1 MKLADKAEILKD
13 AEARGLRKA
22 LVVTALDMEMS
33 AVRAHLAHLGSCQ
46 AGDGNIV
53 EIGQFS
59 APGDEWLVVVTE
71 SGAGTH
77 AAQSAVTYASVDFG
91 PFEVML
97 FVGVAASRKPEAPIG
112 AVVVSNHVYFP
123 YTGKYQGGEFSSRP
137 HTFPVDPRLVG
148 LAKKLRRD
156 GEWQMRIRDLLRQK
170 LPDASVYPQPFPPG
184 CFVAPIISVEAV
196 SADAESELEKQIS
209 KHYGD
214 SLALEMEGYGALFAG
229 SLERTPSVV
238 VRGISDM
245 RKDKTPE
252 LDAIYQ
258 PVAAAHASA
267 FAFELLAAWSQSS
280 PASRPAPAISTT
292 PERAGVE
299 ENIASG
305 PSGVESTRTTLVL
318 NFAGKATEFPKE
330 KIDQIIDELRSI
342 TGDPN
347 LSLVRT
353 EVGSFRFFVSVRVS
367 DIALLSARETFG
379 LLQEKFQSRLLGVS
393 TESEFLSTPTLG
405 VSILEASRSL
415 LDWPKT
421 LPDGTA
427 IHRPE
432 LDHLLSLVQDSETST
447 TALLGPPG
455 AGKSALLAAFGQ
467 RLHDQNIPFLA
478 IKADLLD
485 FDISD
490 EEGLSQSIGLD
501 HIPTKLLLGL
511 SLTRPT
517 VLIIDQLDALA
528 GYVDLRT
535 GRLNVLLNLVRRLSG
550 ARNVHIVL
558 SARTFEYE
566 HDVRLRTIR
575 AESLNLELPPWSTV
589 LSVLEKHGI
598 QAAGW
603 PANAQEV
610 MRSPQALATYLKL
623 GVNAGSEPFA
633 KYQTMLN
640 HLWEEHILKRPD
652 GAKLSKLA
660 GNIAEQ
666 MAELETMWLNSARF
680 EQNASELDTLIAL
693 GILTRDGAAGR
704 IGFSHQTVF
713 EHALARA
720 FSQQTGRLSRYILER
735 EASLFVRP
743 KLWAALTYLRDVEPP
758 TYLAELRAIWST
770 PNLRIHLRHL
780 LIEFLGQQ
788 PEPIDPEVLLMAE
801 ALNSAHRQIAL
812 QAIVGSD
819 GWFGRLQHAIA
830 AAMTVPGEDNI
841 AAAILSRAFSS
852 APQIVSSLMR
862 SHWLPDKRFDRFA
875 LFVIQSCPHWTEDVL
890 DIASSVA
897 ARSATSPYE
906 LDHIVGTL
914 GASQPDMALRFV
926 RSQLDAQ
933 LKLAIEESQ
942 RRTALIPPEGDDER
956 IVWRIS
962 NSPTEPITKVI
973 ENSNGWDSLEALAK
987 GHPKDFLGTLWPWFR
1002 HATDVLRDLENDTDG
1017 PGFALS
1023 YHVDFRFDE
1032 ESPLDLPEHPIQGA
1046 LRTAAEELAKE
1057 DEAEFLDWI
1066 ERNQNDDSTPAQR
1079 LFAYALASQP
1089 EKYADQSLQFFLQDT
1104 NRFHLG
1110 NLQDTHS
1117 TTTRLIR
1124 AASPYWSDNQV
1135 KIFEKTVFDY
1145 SPKPRSGL
1153 DASLKRYFGQR
1164 IRRLKT
1170 DLLEALPRERTS
1182 EEVKRFITEQRRQFP
1197 AQKDGVRSY
1206 GPQWIGSPI
1215 AAENLAKASDD
1226 DIINAFAELPDAIGW
1241 DNPKDWMKGG
1251 NVQLSREFAEFAKLH
1266 PDRASAIIKK
1276 MTPDIGTRAAG
1287 YALDAMAETA
1297 PAEPILQLIDH
1308 LDQRGFSG
1316 EEYRGSAARAV
1327 ERLVRRNL
1335 DIDETTITLL
1345 ESWLAEKPTV
1355 PEREDSG
1362 DDDDD
1367 DQGIFTA
1374 ATVDSEKEERQESI
1388 LWGMGGLRVLP
1399 HGNYPI
1405 IEVLVRIF
1413 LRNKDYPRLI
1423 SMLNGQLSAE
1433 NDSRIWE
1440 ALLQF
1445 LPYLPSTHIDELTD
1459 FLDRLFGQYPE
1470 LPFTHEGLRLLAQ
1483 LHWKAD
1489 AFVGSLLSR
1498 WDYSASASNE
1508 QGYGELAALISLVRP
1523 SLDWPKKL
1531 LDEILS
1537 KPELLNARVG
1547 AAYAAVNVWP
1557 EAEWQVAC
1565 SALLQKIVPI
1575 ADKLAWI
1582 AIFDLFRLVDEIT
1595 PESHWIQLLKTIEE
1609 HLATAKG
1616 VNSSFVVERLQTL
1629 LPHSG
1634 QLIGRFARGL
1644 IANWRAEL
1652 ADMST
1657 GTAIAAAEFVDIAIT
1672 LHRLGPDTRELGTEL
1687 FEDLLQANA
1696 YTARETL
1703 DQIDN
1708 RFRSTPA
1715 SRRPRLPRR
1724 SRNARSRRRATS
1736 VGVK

>member
-1 MKLADKAEILKD
+1 MKLVDKAEILKD
-13 AEARGLRKA
+13 AETRGLRRA
-22 LVVTALDMEMS
+22 LFVTALDMEMS
-33 AVRAHLAHLGSCQ
+33 AVRAHLTHLGSCQ
-46 AGDGNIV
+46 ARDGNIV

-77 AAQSAVTYASVDFG
+77 AAQTAVTYASVDFG

-123 YTGKYQGGEFSSRP
+123 YSGKYQGGEFSSRP

-156 GEWQMRIRDLLRQK
+156 SEWQMRIRDLLRQK
-170 LPDASVYPQPFPPG
+170 LPDTSVYPQPFPPG

-214 SLALEMEGYGALFAG
+214 SLALEMEGYGALYAG
-229 SLERTPSVV
+229 SLERTPSIV

-245 RKDKTPE
+245 RKEKTPE

-258 PVAAAHASA
+258 PVAAAHAAA
-267 FAFELLAAWSQSS
+267 FGFELLAAWSQSS
-280 PASRPAPAISTT
+280 PALRPAPAISAT
-292 PERAGVE
+292 PESGGAEENITSASAGVE
-299 ENIASG
+299 SA
-305 PSGVESTRTTLVL
+305 RTTLVL
-318 NFAGKATEFPKE
+318 NFAGNATDFPKE
-330 KIDQIIDELRSI
+330 KIDQIIDGLRSI
-342 TGDPN
+342 TGDPE

-353 EVGSFRFFVSVRVS
+353 EVGSFHIFVSARVA
-367 DIALLSARETFG
+367 DIARLSAQETFR

-393 TESEFLSTPTLG
+393 TESELLSTPTLG
-405 VSILEASRSL
+405 VSMLEASRPL

-432 LDHLLSLVQDSETST
+432 LDHLLSLVQDSESST
-447 TALLGPPG
+447 TALLGLPG

-485 FDISD
+485 LDISN
-490 EEGLSQSIGLD
+490 EEGISRSIGLD
-501 HIPTKLLLGL
+501 HVPSKLLLEL
-511 SLTRPT
+511 SRTRPT

-535 GRLNVLLNLVRRLSG
+535 GRLNVLLNLVRKLSG
-550 ARNVHIVL
+550 SRNIHIVL
-558 SARTFEYE
+558 SARTFEYD
-566 HDVRLRTIR
+566 HDVRLRTIH

-623 GVNAGSEPFA
+623 GERAGSEPFA

-680 EQNASELDTLIAL
+680 EENTSELDTLIAL
-693 GILTRDGAAGR
+693 GILTRYGAAGR

-758 TYLAELRAIWST
+758 TYLTELRAIWST
-770 PNLRIHLRHL
+770 QNLRIHLQHL

-788 PEPIDPEVLLMAE
+788 SEPIDPEVLLMGD

-830 AAMTVPGEDNI
+830 AAMTIPGEDNI

-852 APQIVSSLMR
+852 APETVTSLLR
-862 SHWLPDKRFDRFA
+862 SHWLPDKRFDRLT
-875 LFVIQSCPHWTEDVL
+875 LFVIQSCPHWTEGVL
-890 DIASSVA
+890 EIASSVA

-906 LDHIVGTL
+906 FDHIVGTL

-933 LKLAIEESQ
+933 LKAAIEEGQ
-942 RRTALIPPEGDDER
+942 RRMALVPPEGDDDR

-973 ENSNGWDSLEALAK
+973 ENSNGWDSLEALARE
-987 GHPKDFLGTLWPWFR
+987 HPKDFLRILWPWFR

-1023 YHVDFRFDE
+1023 YQVDFRFDG

-1057 DEAEFLDWI
+1057 DEAEFLGWI
-1066 ERNQNDDSTPAQR
+1066 DRNQYDDSTPAQR

-1117 TTTRLIR
+1117 TTTKLIR
-1124 AASPYWSDNQV
+1124 AASPYWSDSQV
-1135 KIFEKTVFDY
+1135 RIFEKTVFDY

-1153 DASLKRYFGQR
+1153 DASSKRYFGQR

-1206 GPQWIGSPI
+1206 GPQWIGSAI

-1226 DIINAFAELPDAIGW
+1226 DIINAFTELPDASGW
-1241 DNPKDWMKGG
+1241 DHPKHWMKGG
-1251 NVQLSREFAEFAKLH
+1251 NVQLSREFAEFAKSK

-1287 YALDAMAETA
+1287 YALDAMAEA
-1297 PAEPILQLIDH
+1297 ASAELILELINH

-1327 ERLVRRNL
+1327 ERLVRRDLN
-1335 DIDETTITLL
+1335 IDEKTIALL
-1345 ESWLAEKPTV
+1345 ESWLAEKPAV
-1355 PEREDSG
+1355 PEREDS
-1362 DDDDD
+1362 DDEDDEE
-1367 DQGIFTA
+1367 IFTA
-1374 ATVDSEKEERQESI
+1374 ATNDAKKEERQESI
-1388 LWGMGGLRVLP
+1388 LWGMGGLRILP

-1405 IEVLVRIF
+1405 IEVLFQIF
-1413 LRNKDYPRLI
+1413 LRNKDYLRVI

-1440 ALLQF
+1440 ALLRF
-1445 LPYLPSTHIDELTD
+1445 LPYIPSTHISELTD

-1470 LPFTHEGLRLLAQ
+1470 LARTHEGLRLLAQ

-1508 QGYGELAALISLVRP
+1508 QGYGELVALISLVQP

-1531 LDEILS
+1531 LNEILS
-1537 KPELLNARVG
+1537 KPELSNARIG
-1547 AAYAAVNVWP
+1547 AAYAAVNVWS
-1557 EAEWQVAC
+1557 EEEWQVAC
-1565 SALLQKIVPI
+1565 STLLQRIIPI
-1575 ADKLAWI
+1575 ADKLAWV

-1595 PESHWIQLLKTIEE
+1595 PEPHWIQLLRTIEE
-1609 HLATAKG
+1609 HLANAKG

-1634 QLIGRFARGL
+1634 QLVGRFARGL
-1644 IANWRAEL
+1644 IANWRTEL

-1657 GTAIAAAEFVDIAIT
+1657 GTATVAPEFVDIAIT

-1708 RFRSTPA
+1708 RFRSIPT

-1724 SRNARSRRRATS
+1724 SRNARSRRQPKS
-1736 VGVK
+1736 VGGE